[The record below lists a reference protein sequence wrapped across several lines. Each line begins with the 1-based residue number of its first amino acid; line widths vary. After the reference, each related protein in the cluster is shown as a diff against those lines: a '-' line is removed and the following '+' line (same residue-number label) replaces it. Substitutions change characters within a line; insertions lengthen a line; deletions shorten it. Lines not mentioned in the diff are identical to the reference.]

1 MSTSDPTGKRGAG
14 SQGPTTRLVAKAPPD
29 TEVFLIDY
37 TFHLVA
43 RSVGTLT
50 REVPAGIYKLKFRRG
65 DVERTVTTVVSG
77 TAEVTVALPD
87 VFEHF
92 LTKGEVVAPLE
103 MAAPASSTASGVWFE
118 LAGSPEAP
126 EADLAATLSLCDA
139 SGAVVVDVQTIV
151 PTTPSARPTVVTYG
165 VMLAPGS
172 YRLRVALG
180 GSSGRDARGLEQSLV
195 VSPGWQTQALLG
207 MRNHGTTTRPLWR
220 ADLANAT
227 ILMVRPGEVVT
238 SEVRGY
244 AELAK
249 SWIAGPHVTIAT
261 AYAEAM
267 PASAVANPLFAMAV
281 AHTLVRGASIA
292 RSVGRPEPPDARR
305 LVARIVDAIEP
316 LVPGHPDLAALS
328 LWLGRA
334 SRATFA
340 VPPMLLNSWVIVSAA
355 AATRPSLVPRGS
367 LSSSIADRLWGS
379 ELWLVWRYGGPA
391 APLLKKRRG
400 RARKF
405 DELVSLVQ
413 AQVKIADDQVLTNLE
428 RGLCNAIRELSG
440 ATAADPP
447 PFPAVAAPPPTARA
461 SSRGV
466 SMRLAKRLGVPAAS
480 IDDAIESLLDKLT
493 P

>member
-1 MSTSDPTGKRGAG
+1 MSTSDPTGTRSAG
-14 SQGPTTRLVAKAPPD
+14 SDGPTTRLVAHAPPD
-29 TEVFLIDY
+29 TEVFLIDH
-37 TFHLVA
+37 TFHLVS
-43 RSVGTLT
+43 RSVGTMT
-50 REVPAGIYKLKFRRG
+50 RDVPAGIYKLKFRRG

-77 TAEVTVALPD
+77 TAEVIVALPD
-87 VFEHF
+87 VFEHG
-92 LTKGEVVAPLE
+92 LSTREVVAPLA
-103 MAAPASSTASGVWFE
+103 MASGVSFE

-126 EADLAATLSLCDA
+126 EAHLTEALSLCNA
-139 SGAVVVDVQTIV
+139 GGAVVVDLQTVV
-151 PTTPSARPTVVTYG
+151 PTTPGASPTVATYG

-180 GSSGRDARGLEQSLV
+180 GSSGRDTQGLEQSLV
-195 VSPGWQTQALLG
+195 VSPGWQTQVLLG

-227 ILMVRPGEVVT
+227 MLMARPGEVVT

-244 AELAK
+244 AALAK

-261 AYAEAM
+261 AHAEAM
-267 PASAVANPLFAMAV
+267 PASAVANPLFAIAV

-305 LVARIVDAIEP
+305 LVAGIVDAIEP
-316 LVPGHPDLAALS
+316 LVPGHPDLTALL

-379 ELWLVWRYGGPA
+379 ELWLVWRYGGPT
-391 APLLKKRRG
+391 APLLKERG
-400 RARKF
+400 SRARRF

-413 AQVKIADDQVLTNLE
+413 AQVTIADDLVLTNLE
-428 RGLCNAIRELSG
+428 RSLCNAIRDLSG
-440 ATAADPP
+440 TTAADPP
-447 PFPAVAAPPPTARA
+447 PYPAVAAPPPTAES

-480 IDDAIESLLDKLT
+480 IDDALESLLGKLT